1 MEILWNMNSI
11 RMKEIVTVAQ
21 ASGHLPVKSLEDNE
35 FHETMTI
42 SLPTTHCKKTI
53 ICVIFLRSSIFSINY
68 ICTHV
73 FCSIGPFHN

>member
-1 MEILWNMNSI
+1 MKQERLV
-11 RMKEIVTVAQ
+11 RMRETVTVAQ

-42 SLPTTHCKKTI
+42 SLPTTHYKKTI
-53 ICVIFLRSSIFSINY
+53 ICVIFLRSLIFSIKY

-73 FCSIGPFHN
+73 FCSIGLIHN